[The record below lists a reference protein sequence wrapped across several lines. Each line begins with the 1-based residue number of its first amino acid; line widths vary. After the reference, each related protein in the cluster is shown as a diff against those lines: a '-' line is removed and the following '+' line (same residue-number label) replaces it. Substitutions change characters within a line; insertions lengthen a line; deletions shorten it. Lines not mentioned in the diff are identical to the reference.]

1 MRIKVPCPQN
11 PMVMHHAKAGELL
24 IKDPQ
29 VCSTLLLDLTSLTYF
44 IPYFLD
50 FLPKLSSF
58 LAFVPFFLP
67 WLPSFLSSFLDY
79 LSSHLDFFP
88 SLTFFIP
95 WPPFVPFYLLLP
107 VLPFSLPS
115 LVHLSFLT
123 HSLSTSTPP
132 SPSRWSTFASQWSS
146 STRWWAKVIVDVS
159 SYSIAIFEPV
169 WLFFLSSPTAPCIP
183 NLFTLTSSY
192 ALLYLLLPL
201 SFFLSF
207 FLSLLSSH
215 FLSISFFYCLHPSRN
230 SDFPPLLSAQLP
242 SHLISSHRHLSQY
255 SWLHWNLFVFRPYC
269 FTLPSDPFS
278 LSPFQLAGTFR
289 SPTAHTQRLLILY
302 PPCLLYNPLPSYII
316 TCLSSF
322 LTSLLLVIS
331 CGEGEGSPF
340 DASTV
345 GLCYRQ

>member
-58 LAFVPFFLP
+58 LAFVLFFLP

-107 VLPFSLPS
+107 VLPFSIPS

-146 STRWWAKVIVDVS
+146 STRWWAKVIVVVS
-159 SYSIAIFEPV
+159 SHSIAIFEPV

-207 FLSLLSSH
+207 FAVFTFSIHLILLLPSSFQKLRLSSIA
-215 FLSISFFYCLHPSRN
+215 LCATAIS
-230 SDFPPLLSAQLP
+230 
-242 SHLISSHRHLSQY
+242 SHLISSPSFSIFLAPLKPFRLSPLLLY
-255 SWLHWNLFVFRPYC
+255 SSLRSFL
-269 FTLPSDPFS
+269 PFS
-278 LSPFQLAGTFR
+278 LSTGWNFSF
-289 SPTAHTQRLLILY
+289 SYCSYPT
-302 PPCLLYNPLPSYII
+302 PSHS
-316 TCLSSF
+316 LSSVS
-322 LTSLLLVIS
+322 SL
-331 CGEGEGSPF
+331 
-340 DASTV
+340 
-345 GLCYRQ
+345 

>member
-58 LAFVPFFLP
+58 LAFVLFFLP

-107 VLPFSLPS
+107 VLPFSIPS

-159 SYSIAIFEPV
+159 SHSIAIFEPV

-201 SFFLSF
+201 SFFLS
-207 FLSLLSSH
+207 LLSSH

-242 SHLISSHRHLSQY
+242 SHLISSPSFSIFLAPLKPFRLSPLLLY
-255 SWLHWNLFVFRPYC
+255 SSLRSFL
-269 FTLPSDPFS
+269 PFS
-278 LSPFQLAGTFR
+278 LSTGWNFSF
-289 SPTAHTQRLLILY
+289 SYCSYPT
-302 PPCLLYNPLPSYII
+302 PSHS
-316 TCLSSF
+316 LSSVS
-322 LTSLLLVIS
+322 SL
-331 CGEGEGSPF
+331 
-340 DASTV
+340 
-345 GLCYRQ
+345 